1 MIQIVHRHYRV
12 DYHIGAFCSV
22 LQIIWIDYV
31 QKDGPEYR
39 GGEVVQ
45 SYMPEKKYQTGCW
58 QNTSFH
64 ISEYRS
70 EYL

>member
-45 SYMPEKKYQTGCW
+45 SYMPEKKYQTGC
-58 QNTSFH
+58 
-64 ISEYRS
+64 
-70 EYL
+70 